1 MEYRKLGRT
10 DIEVSSICLGTMT
23 WGEQNTEADAH
34 EQLDYALANGVNFI
48 DTAELY
54 AVPTK
59 ANTQG
64 STEEYIGNWIKARN
78 NRDKFILASKVAGR
92 SGLNYMRED
101 KELTRLSKEHI
112 HYAIDK
118 SLQRLQTDYIDLYQ
132 VHWPDRPFGA
142 FSGKL
147 EYRFSPVPED
157 TIEIETTLDALN
169 DLVKAGKIRHIGLSN
184 ETPWGTM
191 KYLELSKTQSLPRV
205 VSIQNAYNLVNRA
218 FEVGLSEITN
228 HEDVGLLSYSPLGQG
243 ILTGKYLNGQMPQG
257 SRMALFG
264 DGPLAY
270 RYKSDRTLKATEMY
284 VEIAK
289 KHDLDPAQ
297 MAIRFCDIQPFMTS
311 TIIGATKMDQLKAC
325 IDSIHVD
332 LTKEILGEIAKVHR
346 ELPHPAP

>member
-1 MEYRKLGRT
+1 
-10 DIEVSSICLGTMT
+10 
-23 WGEQNTEADAH
+23 
-34 EQLDYALANGVNFI
+34 
-48 DTAELY
+48 
-54 AVPTK
+54 
-59 ANTQG
+59 
-64 STEEYIGNWIKARN
+64 
-78 NRDKFILASKVAGR
+78 
-92 SGLNYMRED
+92 MRED

-289 KHDLDPAQ
+289 KYDLDPAQ

>member
-1 MEYRKLGRT
+1 MEYRKLGKT
-10 DIEVSSICLGTMT
+10 DIKVSSICLGTMT
-23 WGEQNTEADAH
+23 WGEQNTEAEAH
-34 EQLDYALANGVNFI
+34 EQLDYSIANGVNFI

-59 ANTQG
+59 ADTQG
-64 STEEYIGNWIKARN
+64 LTEEHIGNWFKARN
-78 NRDKFILASKVAGR
+78 NRDKIILASKVAGR
-92 SGLNYMRED
+92 SGLNYMRKD

-112 HYAIDK
+112 HYAVDK

-147 EYRFSPVPED
+147 EYKYNPIPED
-157 TIEIETTLDALN
+157 TIEIEVTLEALGE
-169 DLVKAGKIRHIGLSN
+169 LVKVGKIRHIGLSN

-191 KYLELSKTQSLPRV
+191 KYLELSKTHSLPRV

-243 ILTGKYLNGQMPQG
+243 ILTGKYLNGQMPEG

-270 RYKSDRTLKATEMY
+270 RYKSERTKRATEMY
-284 VEIAK
+284 VDIAK
-289 KHDLDPAQ
+289 KYEIDPAQ

-311 TIIGATKMDQLKAC
+311 TIIGATKMTQLKSC
-325 IDSIHVD
+325 IDSINLD
-332 LTKEILGEIAKVHR
+332 LTKEILKEIDAVHR

>member
-1 MEYRKLGRT
+1 
-10 DIEVSSICLGTMT
+10 
-23 WGEQNTEADAH
+23 
-34 EQLDYALANGVNFI
+34 
-48 DTAELY
+48 
-54 AVPTK
+54 
-59 ANTQG
+59 
-64 STEEYIGNWIKARN
+64 
-78 NRDKFILASKVAGR
+78 
-92 SGLNYMRED
+92 MRET
-101 KELTRLSKEHI
+101 KEMTRLSKEHI
-112 HYAIDK
+112 HYAVDK

-147 EYRFSPVPED
+147 EYRYSPVPED
-157 TIEIETTLDALN
+157 TIEIEVTLEALGE
-169 DLVKAGKIRHIGLSN
+169 LVKAGKIRHIGLSN

-191 KYLELSKTQSLPRV
+191 KYLELSKTHSLPRV

-243 ILTGKYLNGQMPQG
+243 ILTGKYLNGQMPEG

-270 RYKSDRTLKATEMY
+270 RYKSERTKRATEMY
-284 VEIAK
+284 VDIAK
-289 KHDLDPAQ
+289 KHEIDPAQ

-311 TIIGATKMDQLKAC
+311 TIIGATKMTQLKAC
-325 IDSIHVD
+325 IDSVNLD
-332 LTKEILGEIAKVHR
+332 LTKEILKEIDAVHR